1 MEKNEFAPLE
11 ELSQWTHQVA
21 DGELT
26 PWDRFPEIYL
36 YMDQVLTFMETQ
48 LHLFEQEGSPL
59 LTSSMVNNYV
69 KDGVL
74 PRPEKK
80 KYSRSHLVQ
89 LTILCL
95 LKQVLSIP
103 NIHLLLND
111 LERRGDMHTLYDCFC
126 TAQEKAFQEVCSRTD
141 CAAADGKDAL
151 VQLALQ
157 LSVEAGARRTAAEKI
172 LSDLQKQKQQLEEEM
187 KEQAKEKEK
196 SKSKDKESD
205 TD

>member
-1 MEKNEFAPLE
+1 MEKNEQPLFS
-11 ELSQWTHQVA
+11 ELSQWTQQVEN
-21 DGELT
+21 GQLT

-48 LHLFEQEGSPL
+48 LHLFEQKNNPL

-80 KYSRSHLVQ
+80 KYSRDHLVQ

-103 NIHLLLND
+103 DIHVLLSD
-111 LERRGDMHTLYDCFC
+111 LEQRGDMHALYDCFSG
-126 TAQEKAFQEVCSRTD
+126 AQEKAFQDVCGRIDDSTENGRE
-141 CAAADGKDAL
+141 AL
-151 VQLALQ
+151 VRLALQ
-157 LSVEAGARRTAAEKI
+157 LSVEASARRTAAEHI
-172 LSDLQKQKQQLEEEM
+172 LNTLQEQEKQAEEER
-187 KEQAKEKEK
+187 KAKEEKGK
-196 SKSKDKESD
+196 SKSKEKESGD
-205 TD
+205 S

>member
-1 MEKNEFAPLE
+1 MEKDEQPLHR
-11 ELSQWTHQVA
+11 ELTEWTRQVT
-21 DGELT
+21 DGQLT

-36 YMDQVLTFMETQ
+36 YMDQILTFMETQ
-48 LHLFEQEGSPL
+48 LHLFEQRNNPL

-80 KYSRSHLVQ
+80 KYSRDHLVQ

-103 NIHLLLND
+103 DIHILLD
-111 LERRGDMHTLYDCFC
+111 QLEQRGDMHTLYDAFC
-126 TAQEKAFQEVCSRTD
+126 TAQEKALQDVCGRIDT
-141 CAAADGKDAL
+141 AAADGQEAL

-157 LSVEAGARRTAAEKI
+157 LSVEAGARRTASERI
-172 LSDLQKQKQQLEEEM
+172 LSALQVHEQQKE
-187 KEQAKEKEK
+187 EQAKCAKEET
-196 SKSKDKESD
+196 DTKENTAAES
-205 TD
+205 